1 MGAEEE
7 KRLAAARAVALV
19 EAGMTVGL
27 GTGSTAAHAIR
38 ALGKRVRE
46 GLAVCGVP
54 TSEASA
60 ALARAESIPL
70 VDLNEVERVQLAI
83 DGADEVD
90 RQKRCIKGG
99 GGALLREK
107 IVASAADR
115 LVLVVDSGKTVEKL
129 GAFPLPVEVVSF
141 AREQVRREMLALG
154 ASVQLRAGTEGA
166 FVTDEGNHILDCRFG
181 SIDDASGL
189 AARLDAIPGIVE
201 HGLFIDMADDV
212 IVGKGDR
219 ARFME

>member
-1 MGAEEE
+1 
-7 KRLAAARAVALV
+7 
-19 EAGMTVGL
+19 MTVGL

-38 ALGKRVRE
+38 SLGRRVGQ
-46 GLAVCGVP
+46 GLAVRGVP

-60 ALARAESIPL
+60 ALARAEGIPL
-70 VDLNEVERVQLAI
+70 VDLNEVERVHLAI

-90 RQKRCIKGG
+90 RKKRCIKGG

-115 LVLVVDSGKTVEKL
+115 LVLVVDSGKTVERL
-129 GAFPLPVEVVSF
+129 GAFPLPVEVVPF

-154 ASVQLRAGTEGA
+154 ASVDLRAGMDGP

-181 SIDDASGL
+181 EIVDAAAL
-189 AARLDAIPGIVE
+189 AARLDAVPGIVE

-212 IVGKGDR
+212 IVGRGGS
-219 ARFME
+219 AHFME

>member
-1 MGAEEE
+1 MGAEAE
-7 KRLAAARAVALV
+7 KKLAAARAVALV

-38 ALGKRVRE
+38 SLGKRVGE
-46 GLAVCGVP
+46 GLTVRGVP

-60 ALARAESIPL
+60 ALARAEGIPL
-70 VDLNEVERVQLAI
+70 VDLNEVERLHLAI

-90 RQKRCIKGG
+90 RRKHCIKGG

-115 LVLVVDSGKTVEKL
+115 LVLVVDSGKTVERL
-129 GAFPLPVEVVSF
+129 GAFPLPVEVVPF
-141 AREQVRREMLALG
+141 AVEQVRRRMLALG
-154 ASVQLRAGTEGA
+154 ASVELRAGKDGL
-166 FVTDEGNHILDCRFG
+166 FVTDEGNRILDCRFG
-181 SIDDASGL
+181 EIVDAAAL

-212 IVGKGDR
+212 IVGRGDS
-219 ARFME
+219 AHFME

>member
-1 MGAEEE
+1 M
-7 KRLAAARAVALV
+7 ALV

-38 ALGKRVRE
+38 LLGRRVRD
-46 GLAVCGVP
+46 GLAVRGVP

-60 ALARAESIPL
+60 SLALAEGISL
-70 VDLNEVERVQLAI
+70 VDLNEVERVHLAI

-90 RQKRCIKGG
+90 RLKQCIKGG

-115 LVLVVDSGKTVEKL
+115 LVIVVDSGKAVDRL
-129 GAFPLPVEVVSF
+129 GAFPLPVEVVPF
-141 AREQVRREMLALG
+141 AREQVRRRMLALG
-154 ASVQLRAGTEGA
+154 ASVQARTGEDGP
-166 FVTDEGNHILDCRFG
+166 FITDEGNRILDCQFG
-181 SIDDASGL
+181 EIANAAAL

-201 HGLFIDMADDV
+201 HGLFIDMADEV
-212 IVGKGDR
+212 IVGSGDS
-219 ARFME
+219 AHFIE

>member
-1 MGAEEE
+1 M
-7 KRLAAARAVALV
+7 ALV

-38 ALGKRVRE
+38 LLGRLVRE
-46 GLAVCGVP
+46 GLAVRGVP

-60 ALARAESIPL
+60 SLALAEGIPL
-70 VDLNEVERVQLAI
+70 VDLNEIERVHLAI

-115 LVLVVDSGKTVEKL
+115 LVIIVDSGKAVDRL
-129 GAFPLPVEVVSF
+129 GAFPLPVEVVPF
-141 AREQVRREMLALG
+141 AREPVRRRMLALG
-154 ASVQLRAGTEGA
+154 ASVEARAGETGP
-166 FVTDEGNHILDCRFG
+166 FITDEGNRILDCRFG
-181 SIDDASGL
+181 EIADAAAL

-212 IVGKGDR
+212 IVGSGDS
-219 ARFME
+219 AHFME